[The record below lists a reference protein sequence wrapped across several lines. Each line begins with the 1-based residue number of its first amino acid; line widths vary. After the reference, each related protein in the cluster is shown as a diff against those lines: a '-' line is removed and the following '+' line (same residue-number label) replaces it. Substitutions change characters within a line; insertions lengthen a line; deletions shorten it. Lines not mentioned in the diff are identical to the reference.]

1 MSTQQR
7 TVALMTGIALA
18 GLAVVYRQVLE
29 ATMARHMLLQIPMLI
44 AAGALV
50 AFGMP
55 RMNAAAFFSG
65 LRGCDENGITGL
77 FAFMLV
83 TAYWMIPKALDSA
96 AVSLVTDTAKFMSLL
111 LAGLLLPGSLS
122 RANTI
127 LQLFFIGNFAS
138 MTAIAGM
145 LYQDAPRRLCNL
157 YLIDDQMIAG
167 TALVTLA
174 VAIALLWCVRQFIT
188 AARIR
193 PELEAPMASVQATS
207 AQLAAG
213 KRTGS

>member
-1 MSTQQR
+1 MSTQLR
-7 TVALMTGIALA
+7 TVSLMTGITLA
-18 GLAVVYRQVLE
+18 AFAVICRQAFE
-29 ATMARHMLLQIPMLI
+29 ATMARHMLLQIPMMITAGTLI
-44 AAGALV
+44 TFGLQRTNTAAL
-50 AFGMP
+50 
-55 RMNAAAFFSG
+55 FSG

-77 FAFMLV
+77 FAFLLV

-96 AVSLVTDTAKFMSLL
+96 AVSLVTDSAKFASLL
-111 LAGLLLPGSLS
+111 LVGLLLAGSLS

-167 TALVTLA
+167 TGLVTLA
-174 VAIALLWCVRQFIT
+174 VAIALLWC
-188 AARIR
+188 IR
-193 PELEAPMASVQATS
+193 QATGTR
-207 AQLAAG
+207 AG
-213 KRTGS
+213 P